1 MGIEIKKSI
10 QYKNPKLS
18 FGAGGNNERSTLL
31 SVSIQQKLGSLIK
44 FTNPLYPSTFMNS
57 AV

>member
-1 MGIEIKKSI
+1 LYLQGTLSPFLFLNKNITMLYKIMGMERKKSI

-31 SVSIQQKLGSLIK
+31 S
-44 FTNPLYPSTFMNS
+44 
-57 AV
+57 